1 MLFSFY
7 FSCMRTFFSKYTLLC
22 TVLFCAVFTLI
33 GCQDPIV
40 VQLND
45 DIPRM
50 VIEGAL
56 ERKQGLPDSAYQK
69 LVLRFSQQFY
79 DQSRPRMITDAQ
91 IVVLSGDGRQTAV
104 LAYNSRDSVY
114 DTRNLVIRA
123 GMTYTTRITWRGDV
137 YETTDE
143 LMPGGRIDSIYTRTQ
158 VETLF
163 QPGGIIVLI
172 DYTDPVQFANHYQLR
187 LLKNGRNTTISDG
200 GNQFTL
206 LRNDEFFNGLRI
218 RALPVNDEVTFVA
231 GDTAQ
236 AEVVSLTKPMYD
248 FYFTAFSLNRGAGLF
263 NPPPAGLPSNLR
275 NTTSADRFPLG
286 YMGVVDVTRRT
297 LVIR

>member
-1 MLFSFY
+1 
-7 FSCMRTFFSKYTLLC
+7 MRTLFSKYTLLYILLCC
-22 TVLFCAVFTLI
+22 TVFTLT

-91 IVVLSGDGRQTAV
+91 VAVLSGDGRQTAV
-104 LAYNSRDSVY
+104 LTYNSRDSVY

-123 GMTYTTRITWRGDV
+123 GVSYTTRVTWRGDV

-143 LMPGGRIDSIYTRTQ
+143 LVQGGRIDSIYTRTQ

-163 QPGGIIVLI
+163 QPGGTIILI
-172 DYTDPVQFANHYQLR
+172 DYTDPAQFANHYQLR
-187 LLKNGRNTTISDG
+187 LFKNGRNTTISDG
-200 GNQFTL
+200 GNQFSL

-218 RALPVNDEVTFVA
+218 RALPVNDEVIFAV
-231 GDTAQ
+231 GDTAV

-263 NPPPAGLPSNLR
+263 NPPPSGLPSNVR
-275 NTTSADRFPLG
+275 NTTNADRFPLG
-286 YMGVVDVTRRT
+286 YMGVVDIARRS
-297 LVIR
+297 LIVR